1 MRGRI
6 MSGCMGLVEPYRVRE
21 LKPCCN
27 RKDRGDDGLIEEM
40 GCSVARCFSE
50 GQLVQNFDIGI
61 IGLGQMGLAMA
72 QTLARAGQTVLG
84 TDVDADRRALF
95 MPHVEQASDV
105 ASHCA
110 VIILS
115 LPNSAIVEHVVG
127 SILPHCRPG
136 TLIIDTSTSDPDST
150 RKLAQTAR
158 DSGVMFVDAPVSGG
172 AAGAAAG
179 TLFIMAGGD
188 APALQQAKRYFDIL
202 GRETVI
208 CGGPGCGNVV
218 KILNNA
224 LCAAHLALAGEA
236 LAAGEKAGLNR
247 ETLAAALAKGSGRS
261 AVFEVNIPRWVL
273 PETFDSGFTMGL
285 MRKDVRLFDD
295 FAKAQ
300 NVSPRMLQ
308 AASDLWSESYAKLA
322 DAEDFNQMILF
333 SGQRS

>member
-1 MRGRI
+1 
-6 MSGCMGLVEPYRVRE
+6 
-21 LKPCCN
+21 
-27 RKDRGDDGLIEEM
+27 
-40 GCSVARCFSE
+40 
-50 GQLVQNFDIGI
+50 
-61 IGLGQMGLAMA
+61 
-72 QTLARAGQTVLG
+72 
-84 TDVDADRRALF
+84 
-95 MPHVEQASDV
+95 
-105 ASHCA
+105 
-110 VIILS
+110 
-115 LPNSAIVEHVVG
+115 
-127 SILPHCRPG
+127 
-136 TLIIDTSTSDPDST
+136 
-150 RKLAQTAR
+150 
-158 DSGVMFVDAPVSGG
+158 MFVDAPVSGG

-261 AVFEVNIPRWVL
+261 AVFEVNIPRWVM